1 MLTALAAEVRIQ
13 DRLNE
18 LKTTAAFLCK
28 LDGRI
33 GTTRLN
39 RALRGLQDLENADAV
54 RLLALTQKL
63 IDLRDAFAPL
73 PISWENPTDVRYLLE
88 NLTASNEEIQQT
100 VLQLFRERI

>member
-13 DRLNE
+13 DRLDE

-28 LDGRI
+28 LDGHI

-39 RALRGLQDLENADAV
+39 RALRGLQDLENSDAI
-54 RLLALTQKL
+54 RLLTLTQRL
-63 IDLRDAFAPL
+63 VDLRDAFAPV
-73 PISWENPTDVRYLLE
+73 PVSWENPTDIRWMLE
-88 NLTASNEEIQQT
+88 NLTASTEEIQQA